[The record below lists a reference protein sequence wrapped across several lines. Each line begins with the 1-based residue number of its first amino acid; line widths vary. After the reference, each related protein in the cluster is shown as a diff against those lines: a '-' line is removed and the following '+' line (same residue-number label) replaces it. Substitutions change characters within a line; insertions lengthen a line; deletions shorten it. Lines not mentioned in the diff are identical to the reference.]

1 MRRLMLKLT
10 TAVLDT
16 HTFRIIDIFLLNDKA
31 TVERRK
37 HPGLFITQSVTL
49 LVLGT
54 LGAVIEACVL
64 DLSTSEVQVRSP
76 TRLTCATHV
85 KIEGDDAVMLGT
97 VCRCE
102 AHDGAYRIGIQ
113 LSDPL
118 SSLLDLEL
126 LNRAFI
132 GPRIGN
138 PRH

>member
-1 MRRLMLKLT
+1 M
-10 TAVLDT
+10 
-16 HTFRIIDIFLLNDKA
+16 
-31 TVERRK
+31 ERRK
-37 HPGLFITQSVTL
+37 HPRLHATQPVTL

-54 LGAVIEACVL
+54 REVIIEACVL
-64 DLSTSEVQVRSP
+64 DVSTSEVQVRSP

-85 KIEGDDAVMLGT
+85 KIENNDAVMLGT

-132 GPRIGN
+132 GPRVGN
-138 PRH
+138 PRR